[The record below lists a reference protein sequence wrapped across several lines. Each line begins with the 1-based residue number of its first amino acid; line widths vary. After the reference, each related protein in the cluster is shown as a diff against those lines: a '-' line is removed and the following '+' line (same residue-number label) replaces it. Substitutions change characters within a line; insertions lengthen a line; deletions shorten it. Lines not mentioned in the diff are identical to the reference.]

1 MKMEFMRKILI
12 WRRKM
17 KTVKLKNHKYK
28 VQKYEEQMKDSMINT
43 VLILE
48 LHMINKFLGNNNR
61 SQEFGM

>member
-1 MKMEFMRKILI
+1 
-12 WRRKM
+12 M